1 MIIADPKA
9 ACAAALEV
17 LHSQIEHA
25 ARAAHDGIRVQ
36 ARDSRE
42 FINRSCGQRLR
53 YLKERNSGK

>member
-17 LHSQIEHA
+17 LHGKIEHA
-25 ARAAHDGIRVQ
+25 ALAAHDGIRLQ
-36 ARDSRE
+36 AREARE